1 MISTAVGRVEQRK
14 KKSHRLGVYGA
25 LLVRQAPTQSP
36 LHPFTPFP
44 LVARLVRPPA
54 RERAS
59 DRLLTGIEHRPTR
72 Q

>member
-14 KKSHRLGVYGA
+14 KKVASTWGIWRALGETSTNAV
-25 LLVRQAPTQSP
+25 PPSP
-36 LHPFTPFP
+36 PSPWWH
-44 LVARLVRPPA
+44 VWSARPRA

-59 DRLLTGIEHRPTR
+59 DRLLTGIEHRAIR